1 MEKKKNGLWLYLILV
16 FILSWGFCFGVIY
29 PAVNRGG
36 NYANYA
42 IGLMFFPA
50 LSVALTRLI
59 TKEGFQNCLL
69 RPRFKGHIRYYLLA
83 WLGPGLLV
91 ILGAALYFLLFP
103 AKLDWSAPIVRE
115 QMAAVGVPYEA
126 QALPMSTILAI
137 QAVPSLLLA
146 GIANFLPALGE
157 EWGWRGYLYPR
168 LTERFGRRKAA
179 LLGGLIWGLWHA
191 PVIALGHNYG
201 LDYPGHPWAGIAAMC
216 VFCIAFGSLHQ
227 RRRVPGDPGVR
238 GQRQPLCRAAPHG
251 RHRRRAH
258 PDRGGDHLFP
268 LRSNGA
274 ARGGR
279 FRKPAVSM
287 AEGQGLV
294 KRCPPLGRGTG
305 AVDCCRR
312 NWYDRRNKNPEA
324 RE

>member
-103 AKLDWSAPIVRE
+103 AQLDWSSPLVRE
-115 QMAAVGVPYEA
+115 QMAAAGAPYEA
-126 QALPMSTILAI
+126 QALPMSAILAI
-137 QAVPSLLLA
+137 QAVQALLLA
-146 GIANFLPALGE
+146 GILNFIPALGE

-201 LDYPGHPWAGIAAMC
+201 LGYPGYPWTGIAAMC
-216 VFCIAFGSLHQ
+216 VLSVALGTLLMWLTSMTGSCLPAALAHGAF
-227 RRRVPGDPGVR
+227 
-238 GQRQPLCRAAPHG
+238 
-251 RHRRRAH
+251 
-258 PDRGGDHLFP
+258 
-268 LRSNGA
+268 NGA
-274 ARGGR
+274 ASLSMLVSADEGNHFVGPLPTGVIGGAPILIAAAIVFFR
-279 FRKPAVSM
+279 FAQTERRE
-287 AEGQGLV
+287 EGAFEN
-294 KRCPPLGRGTG
+294 RP
-305 AVDCCRR
+305 
-312 NWYDRRNKNPEA
+312 
-324 RE
+324 